1 MKVLVSVAAA
11 IIYIV
16 VLFYLLMGA
25 FLMGTVGFGIRI
37 GGNLYA
43 EEGFG
48 LSRATSLLLL
58 VVWLCAGLVGLSKIS
73 RGGQVFSLRRWLNAF
88 ARRR

>member
-16 VLFYLLMGA
+16 VLFYLLMGT

-43 EEGFG
+43 GEGSG
-48 LSRATSLLLL
+48 PLRSTYLLLL
-58 VVWLCAGLVGLSKIS
+58 VFWVCAGLVGLWRIT
-73 RGGQVFSLRRWLNAF
+73 RRP
-88 ARRR
+88 R